1 MKITIE
7 LNEEELKGLIFGKE
21 KPKET
26 LKKRFEYDAPVYE
39 SRFIADDIL
48 ENMKDIAQ
56 KYGYVS
62 EAEFKDLSNGVTDI
76 ELPTLYTDNHYGWTL
91 EMLRTRSHIVR
102 VRSGYLL
109 ELPKPLPII

>member
-7 LNEEELKGLIFGKE
+7 LNEEELKGLVFGKE
-21 KPKET
+21 KPKEA
-26 LKKRFEYDAPVYE
+26 LKKRFEYDGPVYE

-56 KYGYVS
+56 KYEYVS
-62 EAEFKDLSNGVTDI
+62 EAEFKDLSNSVTDI
-76 ELPTLYTDNHYGWTL
+76 ELQTLYTDNHYGWTL